1 MDFSEKQK
9 LNSRVILVTF
19 LFSSMVTFIA
29 ITFAMRQMIEAHE
42 NFYAVALLPVLLIV
56 VLGFAYYLLF
66 HSELETSVD
75 RSGFSYRYFPFIRKL
90 KLIDFHE
97 MNSWKICS
105 KKSLSFTASYGYK
118 RSLLSKRTSII
129 LGSYEFL
136 ELTLNNGKTYL
147 FSTDNYYGLSSA
159 LRKYAADK
167 ELD

>member
-29 ITFAMRQMIEAHE
+29 ISFAMRQMIEAHE

-75 RSGFSYRYFPFIRKL
+75 RSGFSYRYFPFVRKAQ
-90 KLIDFHE
+90 LIDFHE
-97 MNSWKICS
+97 LSSWKIAT
-105 KKSLSFTASYGYK
+105 KKTLPFTVGYGYK
-118 RSLLSKRTSII
+118 RSLLTKRTSII
-129 LGSYEFL
+129 LGRYEFL
-136 ELTLNNGKTYL
+136 ELKLNNRKTYL
-147 FSTDNYYGLSSA
+147 FSSANYYGLSSA
-159 LRKYAADK
+159 LRRYAADK